1 MALLYLDTS
10 ALVKLYV
17 SERGSER
24 MAELASEDAP
34 DSLATSA
41 ITQVEFHSAIDRQRR
56 LRGGDAGEEATGRAL
71 EKFNNHFRSEVF
83 RYPVDDQTLDLACDL
98 VHRYALRAYDAVQLA
113 ACLFPL
119 GCTRG
124 TA

>member
-24 MAELASEDAP
+24 MAELASPDANY
-34 DSLATSA
+34 SLATSA
-41 ITQVEFHSAIDRQRR
+41 VTQVEFHSAIDRRFR
-56 LRGGDAGEEATGRAL
+56 MADLDEDETVLAVERFG
-71 EKFNNHFRSEVF
+71 NHFRSEVV
-83 RYPVDDQTLDLACDL
+83 RYPVDDRTLDLACGL
-98 VHRYALRAYDAVQLA
+98 VHRCALRAYDAVQLA
-113 ACLFPL
+113 ACLLPL

-124 TA
+124 TT

>member
-10 ALVKLYV
+10 ALVKFYV

-24 MAELASEDAP
+24 MAELGSEDA
-34 DSLATSA
+34 DYFLATSA

-56 LRGGDAGEEATGRAL
+56 MGDLDEDEADMSLDMFSKR
-71 EKFNNHFRSEVF
+71 FRSAFF
-83 RYPVDDQTLDLACDL
+83 RCPVDDQTLDLACDL
-98 VHRYALRAYDAVQLA
+98 VHRRALRAYDAVQLA
-113 ACLFPL
+113 ACLLPL

-124 TA
+124 TT